1 MASHTHT
8 QSFSK
13 RRFYLPLQ
21 LLWFKYSSK
30 NIQDGCRIEMGR
42 QALFVFWE
50 LLFVNILN
58 HRNGTHPITISK
70 QGWWWPMAWFA
81 IFLIALR
88 VSFGVLISFYDS
100 DHKNVSHACEAV
112 EAKEINFYKCFTTW
126 MNDDGIQRDTMM
138 DTNKFPR

>member
-1 MASHTHT
+1 
-8 QSFSK
+8 
-13 RRFYLPLQ
+13 
-21 LLWFKYSSK
+21 
-30 NIQDGCRIEMGR
+30 
-42 QALFVFWE
+42 
-50 LLFVNILN
+50 
-58 HRNGTHPITISK
+58 
-70 QGWWWPMAWFA
+70 MAWFA